1 MAGDRIIIRRLTPER
16 RRAQIIDAARE
27 CIAEH
32 GLEKATVRAIAAD
45 CGVSIGTISYH
56 FPSLDRLIVEALRAA
71 SKRFTDEIIDQATS
85 DTPALDRL
93 HFLLDHGLPD
103 RHDSLSVWRLWLDY
117 WGRAVR
123 DHSLATLQAERYNEV
138 RSLVE
143 QIVRDGMKRGEFGP
157 VDASGVA
164 IELVALLDGVG
175 LQVAIGDDKMTLERA
190 RSILRSAVARM
201 LQLG

>member
-1 MAGDRIIIRRLTPER
+1 MGGDRTIIRRLTPER
-16 RRAQIIDAARE
+16 RRAQIIDAACE

-32 GLEKATVRAIAAD
+32 GLEKATVRAIAAA

-56 FPSLDRLIVEALRAA
+56 FPTLDELIVEAVREA
-71 SKRFTDEIIDQATS
+71 SKRFTDEIIEQATS

-93 HFLLDHGLPD
+93 HFLLDHALPD
-103 RHDSLSVWRLWLDY
+103 RPDSLSVWRLWLDY

-123 DHSLATLQAERYNEV
+123 DDSLAALQAERYNEM

-143 QIVRDGMKRGEFGP
+143 RVIRDGIERGEFAP
-157 VDASGVA
+157 VNASEVA

-175 LQVAIGDDKMTLERA
+175 LEVAIGDDKMTVERA
-190 RSILRSAVARM
+190 RSILRSAVACM
-201 LQLG
+201 LRLG